1 MSFESAFTRLID
13 VEKGFQAD
21 PRDRGNWTGGEPGRG
36 LLKGTK
42 FGISAA
48 AYPSEDIEHLTL
60 ERAQL
65 LYRRD
70 YWGPAGCD
78 AVPDGLKFDLFDF
91 AVNSGVGTAVRALQR
106 AVGTVDDGRLGPHSL
121 QAIHA
126 IPAPRLAAHFAAQRL
141 MHLAGMPRELWAAFG
156 PGLVKRVAGNL
167 MAV

>member
-70 YWGPAGCD
+70 YWARPAATPCR
-78 AVPDGLKFDLFDF
+78 
-91 AVNSGVGTAVRALQR
+91 TA
-106 AVGTVDDGRLGPHSL
+106 
-121 QAIHA
+121 
-126 IPAPRLAAHFAAQRL
+126 
-141 MHLAGMPRELWAAFG
+141 
-156 PGLVKRVAGNL
+156 
-167 MAV
+167 